1 MEKAVDSVGTVSSV
15 RGNSRQT
22 PTSPTS
28 LHNLPSPTGFSN
40 MTGGKLIRPAP
51 AEIEFKNMRFLITEQ
66 PHDSTIRNYITILK
80 EHKVTHLV
88 CATDPTYKTDDLA
101 QSGVTFTELSFSD
114 GSPPSQEIIEK
125 WLSLVKKEFT
135 DGESTET
142 CVGVHCVTG
151 LGRAP
156 VLVAVALVEL
166 GMKYEDAV
174 DLIRKKRRGAI
185 NAKQLEFL
193 AKYKRRKYF
202 LKGKNKCQVQ

>member
-1 MEKAVDSVGTVSSV
+1 MEKTVDTVGTVGSA
-15 RGNSRQT
+15 RGNSRHT

-28 LHNLPSPTGFSN
+28 LHSLASPTGFSN
-40 MTGGKLIRPAP
+40 MTGGKLIRPSP

-66 PHDSTIRNYITILK
+66 PHDSSIRNYITILK

-88 CATDPTYKTDDLA
+88 CATDPTYKTEDLA

-114 GSPPSQEIIEK
+114 GSAPSQEIIER
-125 WLSLVKKEFT
+125 WLSLVKKEFEE
-135 DGESTET
+135 GATET

-174 DLIRKKRRGAI
+174 ELIRKKRRGAI